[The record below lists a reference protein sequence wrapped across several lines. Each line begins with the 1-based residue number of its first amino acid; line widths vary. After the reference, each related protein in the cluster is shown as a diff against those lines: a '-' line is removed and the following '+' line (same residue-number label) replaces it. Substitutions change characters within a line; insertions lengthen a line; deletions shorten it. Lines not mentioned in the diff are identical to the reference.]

1 MGQARLWLGGTAL
14 LPVLLGALL
23 AQIAGVPRVAPAAT
37 SAIVLVSGR
46 DDHGLLANPQV
57 TLYDAPNSVTPLA
70 RVRDGSYARVLAT
83 RGTWQ
88 QIETLIPPQQRGW
101 LDDYYLR
108 GLAIRLDGGGQVTF
122 AAARLNGDQVEIA
135 VRPVEAA
142 ATAPFWVP
150 AARLREVGAK

>member
-1 MGQARLWLGGTAL
+1 MNQARLLLGGTAL
-14 LPVLLGALL
+14 IPVVLGAVV
-23 AQIAGVPRVAPAAT
+23 AQVATVPSVARLPS

-57 TLYDAPNSVTPLA
+57 TLYDVPNSTTPVA
-70 RVRDGSYARVLAT
+70 RVRDGSYARVLET

-88 QIETLIPPQQRGW
+88 HIETIAPPQQRGW

-122 AAARLNGDQVEIA
+122 ADARLNADHVEIA
-135 VRPVEAA
+135 VRPVEAS

-150 AARLREVGAK
+150 ATRLREVGVK